1 MHILLVDDMP
11 TQRFLLASLLSHC
24 DCTVETASGGAEAL
38 ALANQQKPDV
48 VLLDL
53 SMPEMD
59 GYELAERLRREA
71 GLTEAKL
78 VAVSAWDC
86 DVARLSESG
95 IDQYLRKPVML
106 QKLKTAIT
114 GQ

>member
-1 MHILLVDDMP
+1 MHHVLLVDDMP

-24 DCTVETASGGAEAL
+24 DCTVTTASGGEEAL
-38 ALANQQKPDV
+38 ALANEKKPDV

-59 GYELAERLRREA
+59 GYQLAERLRKDA
-71 GLTEAKL
+71 GLTDAKL

-86 DVARLSESG
+86 DVARLSEAG
-95 IDQYLRKPVML
+95 IDEYLRKPVML
-106 QKLKTAIT
+106 QKLKSAIT
-114 GQ
+114 L